1 MDWLVVTEDYL
12 KYLRKEE
19 KRIPLSD
26 YGEKKHKPF
35 FGILF
40 ETEDFYYVT
49 QISHAQKRHY
59 KMKNGKDFKKIY
71 SPKDNR
77 LLAVVNLKDIS
88 QKSHQLQLMGS
99 SQIISHYNNLQ
110 FQVIRKKDVI

>member
-19 KRIPLSD
+19 KRIPFSD

-40 ETEDFYYVT
+40 
-49 QISHAQKRHY
+49 
-59 KMKNGKDFKKIY
+59 
-71 SPKDNR
+71 
-77 LLAVVNLKDIS
+77 
-88 QKSHQLQLMGS
+88 
-99 SQIISHYNNLQ
+99 
-110 FQVIRKKDVI
+110 